1 MSSPTPIA
9 RSSGILLH
17 LTSLPGPFGIGDL
30 GPGARQWL
38 DSLAA
43 ARQRWWQV
51 LPVVPTGYGD
61 SPYQSP
67 STFAGNLNFLSPEV
81 LAAEGLVSATDVT
94 ACELP
99 AGPIHYAAVIAAKK
113 QLLALAYARFRAGAA
128 AALRV
133 PFQSF
138 CDQEA
143 AWLNDYALFV
153 AIKDHMGG
161 RPWWQWPQ
169 SLAQRDPDALRTIR
183 EKLAEAIETYR
194 FGQFLFFRQWTQL
207 RAEAHQR
214 GIRLLGDIP
223 IYVADDSAD
232 VWAHPELFL
241 LDENRRPLF
250 VAGVPPD
257 YFSRTGQLWGN
268 PVYDWNAHR
277 RTVYRWW
284 VARLQATLRWVDLVR
299 IDHFRG
305 IEAYWAVPAGD
316 ATAENGR
323 WVPGP
328 REELLE
334 ALRTA
339 LGQLPVV
346 AEDLGFITPEVDELR
361 ERFHLPGMRVLQ
373 FAFGGEVE
381 ARFLPHRYSRNLLVT
396 TGTHDNDTT
405 RGWFEKLTA
414 EERGAY
420 EAYVPEA
427 TRDPVWALIR
437 TGWASV
443 ADVAV
448 APLQDVL
455 ELGSEARLNTP
466 GVASG
471 NWVWRASEAQITD
484 RTWIDRLA
492 EYTQVY
498 ER

>member
-1 MSSPTPIA
+1 MSSPPPIA

-30 GPGARQWL
+30 GPVARKWL

-81 LAAEGLVSATDVT
+81 LAAEGLVSATEVER
-94 ACELP
+94 CELP
-99 AGPIHYAAVIAAKK
+99 PGPVNYAAVIPAKK
-113 QLLALAYARFRAGAA
+113 ELLTTAYARFRAGDAP
-128 AALRV
+128 ALRG
-133 PFQSF
+133 PFQQF
-138 CDQEA
+138 CEQEA
-143 AWLNDYALFV
+143 GWLNDYALFI
-153 AIKDHMGG
+153 AIKEHLGG
-161 RPWWQWPQ
+161 IPWWQWPQ
-169 SLAQRDPDALRTIR
+169 PLAQREPDALHAIGA
-183 EKLAEAIETYR
+183 KLREAIETHR
-194 FGQFLFFRQWTQL
+194 FGQFLFFRQWDQL
-207 RAEAHQR
+207 RGYAHQR
-214 GIRLLGDIP
+214 GIHLLGDIP

-232 VWAHPELFL
+232 VWAHPDLFL

-257 YFSRTGQLWGN
+257 YFSSTGQLWGN

-284 VARLQATLRWVDLVR
+284 VARLQATLKLVDLVR
-299 IDHFRG
+299 VDHFRG

-328 REELLE
+328 RDELLD

-381 ARFLPHRYSRNLLVT
+381 ARFLPHRYSPNLLVT

-414 EERGAY
+414 DERRAY
-420 EAYVPEA
+420 ESYVPEA
-427 TRDPVWALIR
+427 ARDPVWALIR

-443 ADVAV
+443 ANLAF
-448 APLQDVL
+448 APLQDFL
-455 ELGSEARLNTP
+455 ELGSESRLNTP
-466 GVASG
+466 GVGSG
-471 NWVWRASEAQITD
+471 NWVWRATEAQITD

-492 EYTQVY
+492 EYTQIY